1 MLLREERKFN
11 DNNCLIKYVK
21 FVEQEE
27 KKSNFMIVG
36 IKQQAGIKYLLFL
49 GVSIETYQNMVSD
62 EDMESFFNLY
72 IYNVFPYQNVP
83 SELVFN

>member
-36 IKQQAGIKYLLFL
+36 IKQQASIKYLLFL